1 VERSINHNSIDLETD
16 VEKTINHDSNRP
28 NSIVSKL
35 SYNTTTRPFIGRL
48 GGNQEFVIDRHNA
61 ANAEILR
68 EQPDSAPCMTL
79 REQFDLGGFRNL
91 GLWKA
96 AVIEGVGKY
105 STHTLHPASSGQT
118 LINNSSRRYDAHLH
132 HNLDQP
138 LPIHNPCPSDCPVR
152 AF

>member
-1 VERSINHNSIDLETD
+1 MASTTGRTGVGRSINHNSIDLETD
-16 VEKTINHDSNRP
+16 VEKIINHDGDRP
-28 NSIVSKL
+28 NSLVSKL

-68 EQPDSAPCMTL
+68 EQPDSAPCMTP

-105 STHTLHPASSGQT
+105 S
-118 LINNSSRRYDAHLH
+118 HLTSAQLGS
-132 HNLDQP
+132 NT
-138 LPIHNPCPSDCPVR
+138 NK
-152 AF
+152 